1 VGATVDG
8 TLLSCVGA
16 ESKFNVRAIMLTEFS
31 VALGANVQS
40 PAPTAPLV
48 MDTARKA
55 TTILWRF
62 RRNLR
67 NMLEV
72 GEMRPG

>member
-1 VGATVDG
+1 
-8 TLLSCVGA
+8 
-16 ESKFNVRAIMLTEFS
+16 MLTEFS

-40 PAPTAPLV
+40 PAPTAPLA

-67 NMLEV
+67 NMLKVE
-72 GEMRPG
+72 EMRPS